1 MRTNDRKTGPCRLT
15 HAPRGLRDRYPG
27 VSADELLQHFIE
39 GTNVDGTPHFQHHG
53 AAGQPANQIQD
64 GFFLFSSQLKGMFN
78 IPKPNQTT
86 LPTFAASPDT
96 PDKLPGRQ
104 K

>member
-1 MRTNDRKTGPCRLT
+1 MNEAGACRLT
-15 HAPRGLRDRYPG
+15 HAPGGLPDGDPG
-27 VSADELLQHFIE
+27 VSADELLQSFIE

-53 AAGQPANQIQD
+53 AAGNPANQVQD
-64 GFFLFSSQLKGMFN
+64 GRTGFLLFSCQLKGMFN
-78 IPKPNQTT
+78 TPNPNQST